1 MEVATKAVDE
11 GLSMDVVYLD
21 FAKAFD
27 KVPKKRLV
35 KKLQAHGID
44 GPLLTWIDAW
54 LTGREQRVVLNGEC
68 SEWSE
73 ILSGVPQGSLLG
85 PPVFSVYINDLDH
98 EIRRLPHFGYIHLGG
113 GGGEGYI
120 NVYWHRPNF
129 QCAFPGNGVGK
140 SPRN

>member
-1 MEVATKAVDE
+1 MEVANKAVDE
-11 GLSMDVVYLD
+11 GLCMDVVYLD

-35 KKLQAHGID
+35 KKLQAHRID

-73 ILSGVPQGSLLG
+73 VLSGVP
-85 PPVFSVYINDLDH
+85 
-98 EIRRLPHFGYIHLGG
+98 
-113 GGGEGYI
+113 
-120 NVYWHRPNF
+120 
-129 QCAFPGNGVGK
+129 
-140 SPRN
+140 